1 MAVEVPQN
9 KEISERVK
17 NGSKKV
23 GSAIRRKRA
32 NMGNINI
39 KERERGGVV
48 K

>member
-9 KEISERVK
+9 KEISGERK
-17 NGSKKV
+17 GV

-32 NMGNINI
+32 NRKGIDI
-39 KERERGGVV
+39 K